1 METGKIRGINVPVG
15 RIVFGC
21 MNPAM
26 DAGRD
31 NFDVLDAALDAGI
44 NAFDTAR
51 IYGGGNSER
60 VLGRWLTRVD
70 RDKVVV
76 STKCCHPA
84 LPIRFSRM
92 SAKHARQDVER
103 SLDCLRSHID
113 ILFLHRDD
121 PRVPVGEIVEFMNV
135 FVKEGS
141 VRALGASNWTL
152 ARINEANAYA
162 EAHGL
167 TPFSVSSP
175 QFSMGA
181 RFKDIWGGCVT
192 LTGPNNAERKR
203 YEECGMPVFAWS
215 AMAMGFVSGK
225 YRAGGDESVLSRDA
239 RRSFLCPANVECLRR
254 AERIAEAHGVPV
266 SAVATAYL
274 LGSGVN
280 VFPLVSF
287 SSVERISRLVAAFDV
302 RLSPEE
308 RASLD
313 CDAPELPR
321 R

>member
-31 NFDVLDAALDAGI
+31 NFDVLDAALGAGI

-121 PRVPVGEIVEFMNV
+121 PRVPVSEIVEFMNV

-141 VRALGASNWTL
+141 VRALARPTGRSPAST
-152 ARINEANAYA
+152 RRT
-162 EAHGL
+162 L
-167 TPFSVSSP
+167 TP
-175 QFSMGA
+175 
-181 RFKDIWGGCVT
+181 RR
-192 LTGPNNAERKR
+192 TG
-203 YEECGMPVFAWS
+203 
-215 AMAMGFVSGK
+215 
-225 YRAGGDESVLSRDA
+225 
-239 RRSFLCPANVECLRR
+239 
-254 AERIAEAHGVPV
+254 
-266 SAVATAYL
+266 
-274 LGSGVN
+274 
-280 VFPLVSF
+280 
-287 SSVERISRLVAAFDV
+287 
-302 RLSPEE
+302 
-308 RASLD
+308 
-313 CDAPELPR
+313 
-321 R
+321 

>member
-31 NFDVLDAALDAGI
+31 NFDVLDAALGAGI

-181 RFKDIWGGCVT
+181 RFKDI
-192 LTGPNNAERKR
+192 
-203 YEECGMPVFAWS
+203 
-215 AMAMGFVSGK
+215 
-225 YRAGGDESVLSRDA
+225 
-239 RRSFLCPANVECLRR
+239 
-254 AERIAEAHGVPV
+254 
-266 SAVATAYL
+266 
-274 LGSGVN
+274 
-280 VFPLVSF
+280 
-287 SSVERISRLVAAFDV
+287 
-302 RLSPEE
+302 
-308 RASLD
+308 
-313 CDAPELPR
+313 
-321 R
+321 

>member
-1 METGKIRGINVPVG
+1 
-15 RIVFGC
+15 
-21 MNPAM
+21 
-26 DAGRD
+26 
-31 NFDVLDAALDAGI
+31 
-44 NAFDTAR
+44 
-51 IYGGGNSER
+51 
-60 VLGRWLTRVD
+60 
-70 RDKVVV
+70 
-76 STKCCHPA
+76 
-84 LPIRFSRM
+84 
-92 SAKHARQDVER
+92 
-103 SLDCLRSHID
+103 
-113 ILFLHRDD
+113 
-121 PRVPVGEIVEFMNV
+121 
-135 FVKEGS
+135 
-141 VRALGASNWTL
+141 
-152 ARINEANAYA
+152 
-162 EAHGL
+162 
-167 TPFSVSSP
+167 
-175 QFSMGA
+175 MGA